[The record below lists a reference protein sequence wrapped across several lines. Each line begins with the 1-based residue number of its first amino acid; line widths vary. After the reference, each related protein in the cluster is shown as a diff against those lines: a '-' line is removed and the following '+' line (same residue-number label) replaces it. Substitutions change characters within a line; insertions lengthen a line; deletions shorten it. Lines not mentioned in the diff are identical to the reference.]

1 MTTGKMHPAD
11 EKALSDIFDL
21 AREVAARLAPGR
33 RSEVIIERTRAGRIT
48 GRVTETHF
56 PTEDREPVCFVD
68 P

>member
-1 MTTGKMHPAD
+1 MTTGNLHPAD
-11 EKALSDIFDL
+11 EKALADIFEL
-21 AREVAARLAPGR
+21 AREVAGRLAPGR

-56 PTEDREPVCFVD
+56 PTEDREPICFES